1 MAHRWGAGVS
11 VDTIMRFGD
20 LAVRGDDDPR
30 AAAKAW
36 TEAGFDD
43 EMTARWL
50 QARCFDP
57 EAAREMA
64 DLGVLPEQAAKRT
77 RDGAGE
83 SYIDTIAY
91 KVAMG
96 QLSPR
101 QGAARA
107 ASSR

>member
-1 MAHRWGAGVS
+1 MVNRWGATS
-11 VDTIMRFGD
+11 TKADTINRFGELFD
-20 LAVRGDDDPR
+20 DGDDP
-30 AAAKAW
+30 AEVAKRW
-36 TEAGFDD
+36 NDAGFDD
-43 EMTARWL
+43 EATERWL

-57 EAAREMA
+57 EAARDLT
-64 DLGVLPEQAAKRT
+64 DLGITPGQASKRT

-91 KVAMG
+91 KVAKG
-96 QLSPR
+96 QLSAR